1 MRITAMNVYHVS
13 MPLLYPWRTA
23 YGEDAA
29 IDSVL
34 VRVESDGV
42 HGWGEATPF
51 ARPEYSAEWAHGAF
65 SLVRDHFGPRVLGR
79 EFEAVADLQM
89 QLARFKGNYF
99 AKAALDIAVWNLESK
114 KRHISLHKLLGGSRD
129 VVPVGAD
136 FGVMDSLDELLVA
149 VSGAVDEG
157 FSRVKLKFCRGW
169 ELNVV
174 TEVRRT
180 FPKLKAHVDCNSA
193 YTLEDLGLFRS
204 LDSLGLEMIEQPLA
218 HDDLVEHA
226 KLQRMLQT
234 PICLDESVA
243 SARQLRQA
251 IELGSCQYL
260 NIKPGRVGGLTS
272 AIELHD
278 LCMAAEI
285 PCWVGG
291 NLESGVGAA
300 VAVAL
305 GTLENFVYPADIFPA
320 GRFYREELAL
330 PLVRFG
336 KDAAG
341 QPVAMPNGTYE
352 DPPEPDEDRLMRLVV
367 EEAFVVSGSEEK
379 ERDDRTTKA

>member
-1 MRITAMNVYHVS
+1 MRIASINVYHVA

-34 VRVESDGV
+34 VRIESDGV
-42 HGWGEATPF
+42 CGWGEATPF

-65 SLVRDHFGPRVLGR
+65 SLVRDCLGPSV
-79 EFEAVADLQM
+79 VAADIETVAELQPR
-89 QLARFKGNYF
+89 LAQFKGNYF
-99 AKAALDIAVWNLESK
+99 AKAALDIALWNLESK
-114 KRHISLHKLLGGSRD
+114 KRNTPLHKLLGGTRS
-129 VVPVGAD
+129 VVPIGAD
-136 FGVMDSLDELLVA
+136 FGVMDSIDDLLFA
-149 VSGAVDEG
+149 VNDAVESG

-169 ELNVV
+169 ELAVV
-174 TEVRRT
+174 SEVRST
-180 FPKLKAHVDCNSA
+180 FPKLKMHVDCNSS
-193 YTLEDLGLFRS
+193 YTLDDVGLFQA

-234 PICLDESVA
+234 PVCLDESIV
-243 SARQLRQA
+243 SARQLKDA

-260 NIKPGRVGGLTS
+260 NIKPGRVGGLTC
-272 AIELHD
+272 AVELHD
-278 LCMAAEI
+278 LCKAAEI

-305 GTLENFVYPADIFPA
+305 GTLENFVYPADIFPN
-320 GRFYREELAL
+320 GRFYQDDLAS

-336 KDAAG
+336 KDAEG
-341 QPVAMPNGTYE
+341 QPVAIPSETYE
-352 DPPEPDEDRLMRLVV
+352 DPPEPDRDRLSQAVV
-367 EEAFVVSGSEEK
+367 EAALVDSGPEREK
-379 ERDDRTTKA
+379 GEGWRERM